1 MNDDG
6 LINDIASNYAEN
18 GSQAFKMNYDTAMGI
33 RNYSK
38 AFSQIYN
45 AARYGLKQGE
55 INTAVTSMLD
65 SGALE
70 NIFKSGVMDRQQ
82 LDMRLVTSGR
92 YKIRQEQRSGG
103 LVDKVP
109 ETPKNLS
116 KVLDT
121 LGKNTGIQFIVTNT
135 ARYNGMYKEGDGV
148 VVVDLSAANPL
159 GTVSHEM
166 THWMR
171 EYHADG
177 YIKFRDAAVN
187 ALMRNGMDLEEE
199 IEKYRDAYREQQGQE
214 LSREDAIEEI
224 VADSTGMFLNDE
236 QFIKETVHGNP
247 TMAQRVVEW
256 LKSVCDALKE
266 LISDK
271 GLSRAARYM
280 ARDLATYERARD
292 LWMKEIETAKD
303 AFELFEPD
311 NEKKA
316 GDKFKIAEPSEITE
330 EGLEENYDYVRNM
343 KPVYALTGKEFMKV
357 EGASLDTRINEEY
370 RKIGNMASSTA
381 L

>member
-1 MNDDG
+1 
-6 LINDIASNYAEN
+6 
-18 GSQAFKMNYDTAMGI
+18 
-33 RNYSK
+33 
-38 AFSQIYN
+38 
-45 AARYGLKQGE
+45 
-55 INTAVTSMLD
+55 
-65 SGALE
+65 
-70 NIFKSGVMDRQQ
+70 
-82 LDMRLVTSGR
+82 
-92 YKIRQEQRSGG
+92 
-103 LVDKVP
+103 
-109 ETPKNLS
+109 
-116 KVLDT
+116 
-121 LGKNTGIQFIVTNT
+121 
-135 ARYNGMYKEGDGV
+135 MYKEGDGV

-171 EYHADG
+171 EYNADG

-214 LSREDAIEEI
+214 LSREDAIEEV
-224 VADSTGMFLNDE
+224 VADSTGRFLNDE
-236 QFIKETVHGNP
+236 QFIKETVQGNP

-266 LISDK
+266 LISDR
-271 GLSRAARYM
+271 GLSRVARYI
-280 ARDLATYERARD
+280 ARNLATYERARD

-316 GDKFKIAEPSEITE
+316 GDKFKSAESSEITE
-330 EGLEENYDYVRNM
+330 ERLEENYDYVRNM

-357 EGASLDTRINEEY
+357 EGASVDTRINEEY
-370 RKIGNMASSTA
+370 RKIGNMAVNPIVGEIKLNKSAIRDSMNHALGSRFRVAAFAAVPDVIENGKILSYIENWKGKPEDDRVVIGAKITYDGKNAYEIVVAKVKTRTNTLYLQDVLLQKENSGSRSAAADNSQPVTDTGFLESSYSNIFKKLLDVNCHA
-381 L
+381 AN